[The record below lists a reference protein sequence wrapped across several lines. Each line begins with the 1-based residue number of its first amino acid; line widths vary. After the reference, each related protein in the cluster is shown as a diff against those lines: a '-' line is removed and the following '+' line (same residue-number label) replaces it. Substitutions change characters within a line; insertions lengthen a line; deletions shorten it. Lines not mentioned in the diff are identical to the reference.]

1 VKAVLVFNIQL
12 YKFFG
17 IALVIFLEKIC
28 NN

>member
-17 IALVIFLEKIC
+17 IALVIFIRKNL
-28 NN
+28 